1 MGQQKTAGRHQ
12 RAKIASRVNDAV
24 MLTRR
29 QQEILK
35 LIADGLTNR
44 EISDQLSISPRTV
57 EVHRFNLM
65 RRLRVRN
72 VAQLIRQALQMG
84 FLSAL
89 AEPVATRR

>member
-1 MGQQKTAGRHQ
+1 MGQQKTAARHQ
-12 RAKIASRVNDAV
+12 RAKMSSRANDAV

-84 FLSAL
+84 FLSAM
-89 AEPVATRR
+89 AESVSTRH